1 MSIINTY
8 IDNYPGEAFFTS
20 SLQNSL
26 VFTLG
31 KKIVKQGRLILFKQA
46 HFYIQL
52 TLLSNKNVKEVLEI
66 PIPFFTENYPLEKV
80 IYFDYRF
87 RALAG
92 NDVSISQ
99 RLQNITIKNGN
110 PSQYYN
116 KILEIKTITT

>member
-1 MSIINTY
+1 MSIVNTY
-8 IDNYPGEAFFTS
+8 VDSYPGEAYFTK
-20 SLQNSL
+20 SLQNNL

-31 KKIVKQGRLILFKQA
+31 KKTIKQGRLILFKQA

-52 TLLSNKNVKEVLEI
+52 TLLSNKNVKEILEI
-66 PIPFFTENYPLEKV
+66 PIPFYVEDYPLENL

-92 NDVSISQ
+92 NDSELSEH
-99 RLQNITIKNGN
+99 LQKVTIKNIN

-116 KILEIKTITT
+116 KILEIKTVNP

>member
-8 IDNYPGEAFFTS
+8 IDNYLGEAFFTS

-26 VFTLG
+26 IFTLG

-52 TLLSNKNVKEVLEI
+52 TLLSNKNIKEILEI
-66 PIPFFTENYPLEKV
+66 PIPFFTENYPLEKI

-92 NDVSISQ
+92 NDSDISQ
-99 RLQNITIKNGN
+99 RLQNINIKNIN

-116 KILEIKTITT
+116 KILEIKTITP

>member
-8 IDNYPGEAFFTS
+8 IDNYLGEAFFTS

-26 VFTLG
+26 IFTLG

-52 TLLSNKNVKEVLEI
+52 TLLSNKNIKEILEI
-66 PIPFFTENYPLEKV
+66 PIPFFTENYPLEKI

>member
-1 MSIINTY
+1 MSIVNTY
-8 IDNYPGEAFFTS
+8 IDSYPGEAFFTK
-20 SLQNSL
+20 SLQDNL

-31 KKIVKQGRLILFKQA
+31 KKIVKQGRLILFRQA

-66 PIPFFTENYPLEKV
+66 PIPFYTENYPLENL

-92 NDVSISQ
+92 NNNELSQ
-99 RLQNITIKNGN
+99 RLQKVAIKNIN

-116 KILEIKTITT
+116 KILEIKTVNP

>member
-1 MSIINTY
+1 MSIVNTY
-8 IDNYPGEAFFTS
+8 IDSYPGEAFFTN

-26 VFTLG
+26 IFTLG
-31 KKIVKQGRLILFKQA
+31 KKVIKQGRLILFKQA

-66 PIPFFTENYPLEKV
+66 PIPFFTENYPLEKI

-92 NDVSISQ
+92 NDPSISQ
-99 RLQNITIKNGN
+99 RLQNITIKNVN

-116 KILEIKTITT
+116 KILEIKTLAP

>member
-1 MSIINTY
+1 MSIVNTY
-8 IDNYPGEAFFTS
+8 VDSYPGEAYFTKA
-20 SLQNSL
+20 LQDNL

-66 PIPFFTENYPLEKV
+66 PIPFYVENYPLEKTV
-80 IYFDYRF
+80 YFDYRF

-92 NDVSISQ
+92 NDSELSE
-99 RLQNITIKNGN
+99 RLQKVTIKNIN

-116 KILEIKTITT
+116 KILEIKTVTP

>member
-1 MSIINTY
+1 MSIVNTY
-8 IDNYPGEAFFTS
+8 IDNYPGEAFFTN

-26 VFTLG
+26 VFNLG
-31 KKIVKQGRLILFKQA
+31 KKVVKQGRLILFKQA

-52 TLLSNKNVKEVLEI
+52 TLLSNKNVKEILEI

-92 NDVSISQ
+92 NDANISQ
-99 RLQNITIKNGN
+99 RLQNVSIKNTS

-116 KILEIKTITT
+116 KILEIKTITP

>member
-1 MSIINTY
+1 MSIVNTY
-8 IDNYPGEAFFTS
+8 IDSYPGEAYFTR
-20 SLQNSL
+20 SLQNNL

-31 KKIVKQGRLILFKQA
+31 KKTVKQGRLILFKQA

-52 TLLSNKNVKEVLEI
+52 TLLSNKNIKEVLEI
-66 PIPFFTENYPLEKV
+66 PIPFYVENYPLENL

-92 NDVSISQ
+92 NDSELSEQ
-99 RLQNITIKNGN
+99 LQKVTIKNIN

-116 KILEIKTITT
+116 KILEIKTVNP

>member
-26 VFTLG
+26 IFTLG

-52 TLLSNKNVKEVLEI
+52 TLLSNKNIKEILEI
-66 PIPFFTENYPLEKV
+66 PIPFFTENYPLEKI

-92 NDVSISQ
+92 NDSDISQ
-99 RLQNITIKNGN
+99 RLQNINIKNIN

-116 KILEIKTITT
+116 KILEIKTITP

>member
-26 VFTLG
+26 IFTLG
-31 KKIVKQGRLILFKQA
+31 KKIVKQGRLILFKQT

-52 TLLSNKNVKEVLEI
+52 TLLSNKNIKEVLEI
-66 PIPFFTENYPLEKV
+66 PIPFFTENYPLEKI

-92 NDVSISQ
+92 NDVGISQ
-99 RLQNITIKNGN
+99 RLQNVTIKNVN

-116 KILEIKTITT
+116 KILEIKTINP